1 MNQLVAILIT
11 LFFLG
16 LIVSFTVTQKLKD
29 RYAFLWLVTAIAGVL
44 AAACIPVLNR
54 FALWL
59 GIAYMPTFVFLITI
73 IFILA
78 LLVRQTMSLSNQSEK
93 MKRLTQEFA
102 VMEKK
107 LLDMQKAA
115 EGQRDSV

>member
-16 LIVSFTVTQKLKD
+16 LIVSFTVTHKLKD
-29 RYAFLWLVTAIAGVL
+29 RYAFLWLITAIAGVL
-44 AAACIPVLNR
+44 AAACIPLLNR
-54 FALWL
+54 FALWI
-59 GIAYMPTFVFLITI
+59 GIAYMPTFVFLVTI

-93 MKRLTQEFA
+93 MKTLTQEFA

-107 LLDMQKAA
+107 LLDLQKAV
-115 EGQRDSV
+115 EGRETL

>member
-16 LIVSFTVTQKLKD
+16 LIVSFTVTHKLKD

-44 AAACIPVLNR
+44 AAVCIPLLNR
-54 FALWL
+54 FALWI

-78 LLVRQTMSLSNQSEK
+78 LLVRQTMSLSKQSDK
-93 MKRLTQEFA
+93 IKTLTQEFA
-102 VMEKK
+102 VMEKQ
-107 LLDMQKAA
+107 LLELRQAA
-115 EGQRDSV
+115 EGRERT

>member
-16 LIVSFTVTQKLKD
+16 LTISFTVTHKLKD
-29 RYAFLWLVTAIAGVL
+29 RYAFLWLITAIAGVL
-44 AAACIPVLNR
+44 SAACIPLLNR

-59 GIAYMPTFVFLITI
+59 GIAYMPTFVFLVTI

-102 VMEKK
+102 VLEKK
-107 LLDMQKAA
+107 LLELQKSV
-115 EGQRDSV
+115 EGRDSV